1 MTSYEAFL
9 ARIKTADP
17 IPVVDSPPTG
27 AVDRETVR
35 LYVIEGDDTMT
46 DTTVRPIHTEPDP
59 PAPRRGW
66 RVAVAAFAAVV
77 VVGVAIGIFSLLGDD
92 GTPVDASTTTST
104 TAATTTTTT
113 PQGPPTVDDLVGT
126 WEAPG
131 GTFVFNEDG
140 TFAYDGAP
148 APDQGR
154 YRFSEISQA
163 ITLTSLGDAARCP
176 TGDAG
181 SYDAAFSTDRTE
193 IRLRLQSDSCDER
206 ALALDFATLRRP

>member
-27 AVDRETVR
+27 AIDRETVR
-35 LYVIEGDDTMT
+35 LHVIEGDSMT

-59 PAPRRGW
+59 PSSRRGW

-77 VVGVAIGIFSLLGDD
+77 AVGVAIGVVSLLG
-92 GTPVDASTTTST
+92 GEPTPVDESTTTTSVVPT
-104 TAATTTTTT
+104 SQA
-113 PQGPPTVDDLVGT
+113 PPTADDLVGT
-126 WEAPG
+126 WDIPG
-131 GTFVFNEDG
+131 GTFVFNADG
-140 TFAYDGAP
+140 TFSYDGTP

-154 YRFSEISQA
+154 YRFSEASQS
-163 ITLTSLGDAARCP
+163 ITLTSLGDGERCP
-176 TGDAG
+176 PGDAG
-181 SYDAAFSTDRTE
+181 SYDATFNSDRTE